1 MCYIIVYGTGQ
12 PRLSLFYSG
21 ERAMT
26 ARLLTT
32 STTSTTLTTNND
44 ITNRDLLRERRYLM
58 QNLCEVPL
66 DPEANASASGF
77 VQGESGSVIPP
88 EWAFVK
94 LDLFDNTPAQELA
107 QGRRRLKLALGI
119 LHARTEQWMYFRSS
133 LNGPWRNVKRGLHLD
148 DPEDRAH
155 YELIESTREQYVDAG
170 LVPRCSKFYRRGRQ
184 RKGQTTVGLS
194 CVVAELP
201 RAGQYLVTMIYDQL
215 VLVYELDNAT
225 LTPKQRQ
232 SGVIA
237 TNTQRSGNRVRAR
250 DLFR

>member
-1 MCYIIVYGTGQ
+1 MAHKNTHSILYQ
-12 PRLSLFYSG
+12 QG
-21 ERAMT
+21 ETAVT

-44 ITNRDLLRERRYLM
+44 ITNRDLLSERRYLM

-66 DPEANASASGF
+66 ESEAVASCVGVS
-77 VQGESGSVIPP
+77 QGESGSVIPP

-107 QGRRRLKLALGI
+107 QGKRRLKLALGI

-148 DPEDRAH
+148 DPEDLAH
-155 YELIESTREQYVDAG
+155 YTLIERTRDQYVDAG
-170 LVPRCSKFYRRGRQ
+170 LVPKCSKFYRRGRT

-201 RAGQYLVTMIYDQL
+201 VVGQYLVTMIYDQQ
-215 VLVYELDNAT
+215 VLVYELNNLT

-250 DLFR
+250 DLFK